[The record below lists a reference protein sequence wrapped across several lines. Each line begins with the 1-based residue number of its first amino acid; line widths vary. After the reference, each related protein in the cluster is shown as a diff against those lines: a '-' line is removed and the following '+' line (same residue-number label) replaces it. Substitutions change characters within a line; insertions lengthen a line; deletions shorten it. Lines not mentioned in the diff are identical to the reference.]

1 MPQWS
6 ISDIPDLQGRVAFV
20 TGANSGLGLET
31 SRILAL
37 KGAHVVMACRNP
49 DKAQKAQADIQAS
62 VPYASTELATLDLA
76 SLASIRACANSFRE
90 AHARLDMLFNNAG
103 VMAIPRKE
111 TQDSFEMQFGT
122 NYLGHFA
129 LTGLLLP
136 TLLATPRSRIVTL
149 TSLARFAGRVNLN
162 DLNSKQSYSRWGAYG
177 QSKWADLLFAFELQ
191 RRLTDVGA
199 STISVAAHPGYAH
212 TELQNTSATTSNSA
226 IEVYFYATFGPLV
239 AQSAQMG
246 ALPELYAATASNIY
260 GGELVGPGGLFG
272 MRGYP
277 KVEKNSKRG
286 YNRDIAVR
294 LWNESVQ
301 LTGVDYAGLTSVY
314 KQPFTT

>member
-37 KGAHVVMACRNP
+37 KGAHVVMACRNS
-49 DKAQKAQADIQAS
+49 DKAQKAQDEIQAT
-62 VPYASTELATLDLA
+62 VPHASTELTTLDLA
-76 SLASIRACANSFRE
+76 SLSSIRECANTFLAS
-90 AHARLDMLFNNAG
+90 HSHLDMLFNNAG

-111 TQDSFEMQFGT
+111 TQDGFEMQFGT

-136 TLLATPRSRIVTL
+136 TLLATPQSRIVTM

-162 DLNSKQSYSRWGAYG
+162 DLNSTHSYSRWGAYG

-191 RRLTDVGA
+191 RRLSEAGA
-199 STISVAAHPGYAH
+199 STISVVAHPGYAH
-212 TELQNTSATTSNSA
+212 TELQNTSASTSNA
-226 IEVYFYATFGPLV
+226 VVETLFYATLGPLV

-246 ALPELYAATASNIY
+246 ALPELYAATSPTIH
-260 GGELVGPGGLFG
+260 GGELVGPGGLFR

-277 KVEKNSKRG
+277 KVEKNNQRG
-286 YNRDIAVR
+286 YNRETSVG
-294 LWNESVQ
+294 LWNESVK
-301 LTGVDYAGLTSVY
+301 LTGVDYAALT
-314 KQPFTT
+314 

>member
-1 MPQWS
+1 MSHWS

-31 SRILAL
+31 TRILTL
-37 KGAHVVMACRNP
+37 KGAHVVMACRNIG
-49 DKAQKAQADIQAS
+49 KAQKAQAEIQATI
-62 VPYASTELATLDLA
+62 PHASTELATLDLA
-76 SLASIRACANSFRE
+76 SLASIRECANTFR
-90 AHARLDMLFNNAG
+90 ASHSRLDMLFNNAG
-103 VMAIPRKE
+103 VMAIPRQE
-111 TQDSFEMQFGT
+111 TQDGFEMQFGT

-136 TLLATPRSRIVTL
+136 TLFATPQSRVVTL

-162 DLNSKQSYSRWGAYG
+162 DLNSEHSYSRWGAYG
-177 QSKWADLLFAFELQ
+177 QSKWADLHFAFELQ
-191 RRLTDVGA
+191 RRLSEAGA
-199 STISVAAHPGYAH
+199 GTISVAAHPGYAN
-212 TELQNTSATTSNSA
+212 TELQNTSASTSDVFL
-226 IEVYFYATFGPLV
+226 ETFFYATLGPLA

-246 ALPELYAATASNIY
+246 TLPQLYAATAPNIH

-286 YNRDIAVR
+286 YNKDTAVE
-294 LWNESVQ
+294 LWNESVK
-301 LTGVDYAGLTSVY
+301 LTGVDYAQLTAVNTPS
-314 KQPFTT
+314 